1 MKAHMVSSPQIAWVR
16 VKYSNIMLFL
26 AFMEKFLS
34 ADSKIPW
41 LFFLELLLCITD
53 SYKRACHFHDYELI
67 KMKCFIQIRLHD
79 ENVATHLHL
88 LMF

>member
-1 MKAHMVSSPQIAWVR
+1 MVSSPQIAWVR

-41 LFFLELLLCITD
+41 HFWSCCSLSLIVINRLVTSI
-53 SYKRACHFHDYELI
+53 ACELI
-67 KMKCFIQIRLHD
+67 KTKYFIQRIKIRLND

>member
-1 MKAHMVSSPQIAWVR
+1 
-16 VKYSNIMLFL
+16 MLFL

-53 SYKRACHFHDYELI
+53 SYKRACHFHACELI
-67 KMKCFIQIRLHD
+67 KMKYFIQRIKIRLND

>member
-1 MKAHMVSSPQIAWVR
+1 
-16 VKYSNIMLFL
+16 MLFL

-53 SYKRACHFHDYELI
+53 SYKRACHFHDCELI
-67 KMKCFIQIRLHD
+67 KTKYFVQRIKIRLND